1 MRKRWNLGTIIALIL
16 LIILVLYNIVNNE
29 NFFELSIGTLLT
41 LFIAI
46 FISFYLVQKNTDQRY
61 QKQIYYNLLLD
72 IQKFV
77 TNPDTYSFDVNTD
90 IRTITLKKRILS
102 NYIGIAYSY
111 SKKFNLEQE
120 INFIKEKFKEYDKFI
135 GDHISDINYLSKSK
149 DDLRRPLD
157 LINYRLY
164 EMMLKLYD

>member
-1 MRKRWNLGTIIALIL
+1 MALT
-16 LIILVLYNIVNNE
+16 NIKT
-29 NFFELSIGTLLT
+29 FL
-41 LFIAI
+41 
-46 FISFYLVQKNTDQRY
+46 RY

-77 TNPDTYSFDVNTD
+77 TNPDIYSFDANTD

-102 NYIGIAYSY
+102 NYIRIANSY
-111 SKKFNLEQE
+111 SEKFNLEQE
-120 INFIKEKFKEYDKFI
+120 INFIREKFKEYDKFI
-135 GDHISDINYLSKSK
+135 GDHISDINFLCKNEN
-149 DDLRRPLD
+149 DLRRPLD